1 MLTPVYRQ
9 VNSVAMVM
17 DYTPDQS
24 RLSAQQTLAVK
35 LLKPLLARRRP
46 ARILVLKHEGAR
58 DLPLDLPLDLANS
71 AQLIRLSADD
81 SSAGAMLRCRISALP
96 FDEAAFDLVI
106 LHHLVADGSERYL
119 AEALRVLAAGG
130 DIVFSGLNSSGL
142 RNRIVNR
149 KHKVPALK
157 LDRICKLLKSQSFNI
172 EQCLLM
178 GLGGFSRPAPKATW
192 HGLGFPFA
200 DRVVLHGHHQSNI
213 RNARLLGFGQMKSAG
228 RTSAALDGCSSRE
241 AVS

>member
-9 VNSVAMVM
+9 VKRLAMVV
-17 DYTPDQS
+17 DYTKDQS
-24 RLSAQQTLAVK
+24 TVSAQQKLAAQ
-35 LLKPLLARRRP
+35 LLQPLLARRRP
-46 ARILVLKHEGAR
+46 ARILVLRHANAA
-58 DLPLDLPLDLANS
+58 DLPFEPVNS
-71 AQLIRLSADD
+71 AQVIRLSDDEFAD
-81 SSAGAMLRCRISALP
+81 GAMPRCRISALP
-96 FDEAAFDLVI
+96 FEEAAFDLVI
-106 LHHLVADGSERYL
+106 LNHLVADGTEEHL

-130 DIVFSGLNSSGL
+130 DIVISGLNSSGL

-149 KHKVPALK
+149 KQRVPALK
-157 LDRICKLLKSQSFNI
+157 LDRVCKVLKARSFNI

-178 GLGGFSRPAPKATW
+178 GMGGFSRPAPKATW
-192 HGLGFPFA
+192 HGFGLPFA

-213 RNARLLGFGQMKSAG
+213 TNARILRFKELKTSG